1 MKRFLILAATLVLAL
16 ACQRQG
22 RDPSSEKGT
31 VAAVGVFYVTADD
44 LDREF
49 RSAGDEPS
57 NPVLKSRLFDS
68 MVEDVLLLNGLLN
81 EPKDGELR
89 PLGEYS
95 DPVKRKSAASMFLE
109 EKVYS
114 KIEISVTEV
123 EKLYA
128 ERKADFTRGNGVL
141 VRQMTLGGGR
151 LKNEALDLLRSKH
164 SFEDVARLYS
174 ISPDRGRE
182 QYFEMKELPEYL
194 VPFIMTLK
202 EGQVSEPIE
211 ISKDTY
217 QVILLQKRMKEYVLP
232 LDMVRQM
239 VRLHLSD
246 IKGGKLKEDF
256 LDSLGKMYNVRLFY
270 DRLPFGYVKEK
281 E

>member
-1 MKRFLILAATLVLAL
+1 MKKSLVLAALLVLAL
-16 ACQRQG
+16 GCFRQE
-22 RDPSSEKGT
+22 RDPSSEKAT
-31 VAAVGVFYVTADD
+31 VAAVGVFYVTVDD
-44 LDREF
+44 LNREF

-57 NPVLKSRLFDS
+57 GPALKSRIFDA

-81 EPKDGELR
+81 QPKDGKLK
-89 PLGEYS
+89 PLGEYA
-95 DPVKRKSAASMFLE
+95 DPVKRKNAASMFLE

-114 KIEISVTEV
+114 RIEISPEEV
-123 EKLYA
+123 EKFYA
-128 ERKADFTRGNGVL
+128 ERKADFTRGSGVL

-151 LKNEALDLLRSKH
+151 LKNEAIDLLRSKH

-174 ISPDRGRE
+174 ISPDRGKE
-182 QYFEMKELPEYL
+182 QYFEMNELPEYL

-246 IKGGKLKEDF
+246 IKGGRLKKDF
-256 LDSLGKMYNVRLFY
+256 LDSLGKMYNIRLFY